1 MNFFYL
7 RIISTKPNCICLMKE
22 DFLHYVWRFT
32 CFDVTQLQTTVGEPI
47 VLIRSGD
54 YLQLEGPDFFNAHLQ
69 IGSQKW
75 VGNVEIHLRSS
86 DWYAHHHERDSRYDN
101 VILHVVWEHD
111 SPVFRKDNSELP
123 VLELKG
129 IVAPDLIRNYEK
141 LMERKEGLY
150 CAHSLPQLPQQLIT
164 FWLEKLYIERLEH
177 KAAIILDLLAV
188 YQNDWE
194 AVLFVVLAKNFGLN
208 SNGDAFAAL
217 AQSISFSIFRKEIL
231 EVHLVEALLL
241 GQAGL
246 IPEHPLDT
254 YTVELQSWYDYLKVK
269 YHLEP
274 PEISVRFFKLRP
286 DNFPTIRLVQL
297 AMLYHRRKQLFQSVW
312 EARTIHDFYML
323 FGVSTSAYW
332 ETHYQLDKSSRKR
345 SKRVSEAFI
354 QLLMINALIP
364 IRFAYARYLGRPD
377 AEAQMGLLHL
387 IPPEQNAII
396 QKFKHWG
403 VSAQDALQSQAILQ
417 LKQQYCDRKQCLN
430 CAIGVELLKRKL

>member
-1 MNFFYL
+1 
-7 RIISTKPNCICLMKE
+7 MKE

-32 CFDVTQLQTTVGEPI
+32 CFDVTRLQTTFGEPI
-47 VLIRSGD
+47 VLLRCGD

-69 IGSQKW
+69 IGTQKW

-111 SPVFRKDNSELP
+111 CPVFRKDNSELP

-141 LMERKEGLY
+141 LMARKEGLY
-150 CAHSLPQLPQQLIT
+150 CAHSLPQLPQQLIA

-194 AVLFVVLAKNFGLN
+194 AVLFIVLAKNFGLN

-269 YHLEP
+269 YHLQP
-274 PEISVRFFKLRP
+274 PEITVRFFKLRP
-286 DNFPTIRLVQL
+286 DNFPTIRLAQL
-297 AMLYHRRKQLFQSVW
+297 AMLYHQRKQLFQSVW
-312 EARTIHDFYML
+312 EAQSIPDFYTL
-323 FGVSTSAYW
+323 FGVSTSPYW

-354 QLLMINALIP
+354 QLLIINALVP
-364 IRFAYARYLGRPD
+364 IRFAYAQFLGRPD

-387 IPPEQNAII
+387 IPPEQNGIV
-396 QKFKHWG
+396 QKFKLWG
-403 VSAQDALQSQAILQ
+403 ISAQDALQSQAILQ